1 MSYLLR
7 EVYVLPVER
16 DVCITCL
23 ERCMSYL
30 LREVYVLPV

>member
-1 MSYLLR
+1 MSYLFR

-16 DVCITCL
+16 GVCLTCL

-30 LREVYVLPV
+30 FGEVYVLPV